1 MGGPRWHPF
10 ENDGGE
16 ERRKQNYRIKRRKY
30 NCLYDEIHREWL
42 SYRKKKPII
51 PSNYWKKIE
60 KRKAYVFKIKRLFE
74 NLQNLEY
81 SSPCLPH
88 STFVSCSFH
97 SLAFFS
103 PVRKCNNLLPPSGP
117 PPTPPYLPFKPVFK
131 CHSLLTQAKFT
142 VITYPF
148 IYTCALPL
156 RSSAFRNSQDQGL
169 NHQCHA
175 IAVAQTQKWQ
185 LPDP

>member
-1 MGGPRWHPF
+1 M
-10 ENDGGE
+10 
-16 ERRKQNYRIKRRKY
+16 
-30 NCLYDEIHREWL
+30 
-42 SYRKKKPII
+42 II
-51 PSNYWKKIE
+51 LQEKETYYTIESLKKKIE
-60 KRKAYVFKIKRLFE
+60 KKKAYVFKIKRLFE

-156 RSSAFRNSQDQGL
+156 RTSAFRNSEGPGIEPPVPCHSSGPDTEVTAPRSLTWSHQGTPML
-169 NHQCHA
+169 
-175 IAVAQTQKWQ
+175 
-185 LPDP
+185 LPSVFPFIY